1 MKFIRHK
8 GKGFFIFP
16 VSMAHRDMAAMVCT
30 HPKAELLSAGFVDEK
45 LRCSG
50 RSESLSLASRTD
62 DTLALHTQMGS
73 EP

>member
-16 VSMAHRDMAAMVCT
+16 DCMSHRDMAAMVCT
-30 HPKAELLSAGFVDEK
+30 HPKAELLSAGYVDEG

-50 RSESLSLASRTD
+50 RSESLSLVSRQD
-62 DTLALHTQMGS
+62 DTLSLITQMGI